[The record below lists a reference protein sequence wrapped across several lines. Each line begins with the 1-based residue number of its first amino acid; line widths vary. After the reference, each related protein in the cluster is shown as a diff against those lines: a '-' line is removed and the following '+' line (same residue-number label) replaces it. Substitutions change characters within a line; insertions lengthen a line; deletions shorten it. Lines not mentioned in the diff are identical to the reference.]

1 MTNDT
6 KITRTFCVA
15 ACVISSFAASACSRD
30 VAESEELGASEDAL
44 YIASGNLWP
53 SGDIP
58 VCWDAALDGQFTQE
72 KSWVRSVLRGQRS
85 WSAAADVRFVGF
97 GACQGSVAEIVLTYD
112 EFQNAATDQLG
123 FNGIDVTIRLD
134 FDDDITTKYTRCVNH
149 GLARQQC
156 IEAVTL
162 HEFGHA
168 LGFAHE
174 QNRPDT
180 PQPACDA
187 PQGADGDDPYG
198 SWDSNSI
205 MNYCTSSPNLSGT
218 DRKGAAYAYGLPK
231 RDDRRMDDYDGDG
244 ADDFLCFD
252 RSSGYRYIAHAVN
265 GSFTGITETQTLSYC
280 AGDSPTLYTAHF
292 IDEEPR
298 ADILCH
304 VSGQKRVDFGFNE
317 LDDGYE
323 YSFLSNWCQNDTQR
337 VLIGDFDG
345 EGRDDLMCHDV
356 ASGQRWIDYMPLNTG
371 ASDWTS
377 TTAWCNG
384 EHEKNYTIRYNT
396 DTRIDNLCHN
406 FDTGITKVDV
416 ASSSGTFDGVAN
428 WTRSTA
434 WCRAD
439 NAELHIGDFNNDGRE
454 DLLCHNTL
462 SGTRYADYGTSTGF
476 AVDQMT
482 FTGLYCTFNT
492 NRLFIGDV
500 NDDNRDDC
508 VCTDLL
514 TGRQHIDYADTSGHF
529 GATDVNTPLDAGFCT
544 GSSQELH

>member
-6 KITRTFCVA
+6 KITRALRVA
-15 ACVISSFAASACSRD
+15 ACLGWGFAASACSND
-30 VAESEELGASEDAL
+30 AAESEELGASEDAL

-72 KSWVRSVLRGQRS
+72 KNWVRSVLRGQRS

-97 GACQGSVAEIVLTYD
+97 GACQGSVAEIVLTY
-112 EFQNAATDQLG
+112 QPGVSAVTDLLG
-123 FNGIDVTIRLD
+123 YQGTDVTIHLD
-134 FDDDITTKYTRCVNH
+134 FRNDVATHYERCTTNALT
-149 GLARQQC
+149 RQQC
-156 IEAVTL
+156 IETLTL

-168 LGFAHE
+168 LGFEHE
-174 QNRPDT
+174 QGRPDT
-180 PQPACDA
+180 PQAICPAPEDWDA
-187 PQGADGDDPYG
+187 DVTYGAWDPY
-198 SWDSNSI
+198 SI
-205 MNYCTSSPNLSGT
+205 MNYCNLSPHLSGT

-265 GSFTGITETQTLSYC
+265 GSFTGITETQTVSYC
-280 AGDSPTLYTAHF
+280 AGDSPTLYTGHF
-292 IDEEPR
+292 MEQPE
-298 ADILCH
+298 ADVLCH
-304 VSGQKRVDFGFNE
+304 TSGQKRIDFGYDG
-317 LDDGYE
+317 LDDAYNI
-323 YSFLSNWCQNDTQR
+323 SLLSNWCQNDTQR

-345 EGRDDLMCHDV
+345 NGTDDLMCHDV
-356 ASGQRWIDYMPLNTG
+356 VSGKRWIDYMPFTDG
-371 ASDWTS
+371 ASDWS
-377 TTAWCNG
+377 TTVAWCNG
-384 EHEKNYTIRYNT
+384 EHEKNYAIRYNT
-396 DTRIDNLCHN
+396 DARIDNVCHN
-406 FDTGITKVDV
+406 FDTGITMVVV

-428 WTRSTA
+428 WTRSTP

-454 DLLCHNTL
+454 DLLCHNTF

-500 NDDNRDDC
+500 NDDNHDDC

-529 GATDVNTPLDAGFCT
+529 GSTDVNTPLNAGFCT